1 MKVVFAQPD
10 FPFAERTVPLVK
22 RVATK
27 LDMTKMLGSVMLDV
41 IDFGSPATRNPSD
54 SIEVYSN
61 GGVRLHLRYDHFL
74 KRKYHTDPRRRDP
87 KLELP
92 ARAFDQRST
101 LEVLYRLLLQWKDVQ
116 SWGIPENQDEEFLCI
131 WNVHVAGRLD
141 RFHAPCASKTAHWE
155 EFLRVFSRGEYVPGF
170 LVLFEVLWK
179 CDDLGKW
186 GLTDILYRIR
196 SSRLYR
202 PLVAETQEAR

>member
-1 MKVVFAQPD
+1 MKVTFAQQD
-10 FPFAERTVPLVK
+10 FPFAERIEPLVK

-27 LDMTKMLGSVMLDV
+27 LGMTKMLTNVMLDV
-41 IDFGSPATRNPSD
+41 VDFGTPAARNPSD

-74 KRKYHTDPRRRDP
+74 KRKYHNDPRRRDTRTP
-87 KLELP
+87 LP

-101 LEVLYRLLLQWKDVQ
+101 LEVLFRLLLQWKDVQ
-116 SWGIPENQDEEFLCI
+116 EWGIPENQDEEFLCI

-141 RFHAPCASKTAHWE
+141 RQDAPSASKTAHWE
-155 EFLRVFSRGEYVPGF
+155 EFLRIFSRGEYVPAF

-179 CDDLGKW
+179 CEDLGKW
-186 GLTDILYRIR
+186 GLTDVLYRIR
-196 SSRLYR
+196 ASRQYR
-202 PLVAETQEAR
+202 PLVTEAQETH